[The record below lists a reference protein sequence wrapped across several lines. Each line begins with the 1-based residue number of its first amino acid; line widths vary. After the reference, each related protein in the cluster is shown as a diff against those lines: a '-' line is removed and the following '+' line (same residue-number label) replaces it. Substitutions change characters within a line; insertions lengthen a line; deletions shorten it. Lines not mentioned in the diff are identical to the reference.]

1 MNNYRAKENFETA
14 TQKSEKRQQAWQEWF
29 TEKKKN
35 NQYLLEA
42 AKFGDIQLAIQLLDK
57 KKGDLRADVNA
68 KGENNWT
75 ALHFACLTGNHDFVN
90 LLLFNEAIT
99 DAETTL
105 KFTPLH
111 IAAQKGHSE
120 IVQLLINT
128 GADINAK
135 DLYNNSPLHYASQN
149 GNKKIKMSYLYFL

>member
-1 MNNYRAKENFETA
+1 MNNYRAKENYETA
-14 TQKSEKRQQAWQEWF
+14 THSQKTEKRQQAWQEWF

-35 NQYLLEA
+35 NQDLLEA
-42 AKFGDIQLAIQLLDK
+42 AKFGDIQLAMRLLDK
-57 KKGDLRADVNA
+57 RKGDLRADVNA

-75 ALHFACLTGNHDFVN
+75 ALHFACLTGNYDFVN
-90 LLLFNEAIT
+90 LLFFNEASA

-111 IAAQKGHSE
+111 VAAQKGHSE

-149 GNKKIKMSYLYFL
+149 GKKIQ